1 MEVWVR
7 SQDKEILANVKSVRF
22 CIMKKC
28 ELKAEPSTIAE
39 FIASVDSYCVEC
51 NGEFFGEYPT
61 KERCLE
67 IIDEI
72 QSLFC
77 DFLICK
83 DVSPCDHPQFQ
94 KLGLTSVHYMGKDF
108 EPTIEYHER
117 SSIVYEMPKE

>member
-7 SQDKEILANVKSVRF
+7 SQDKEMFQL
-22 CIMKKC
+22 
-28 ELKAEPSTIAE
+28 
-39 FIASVDSYCVEC
+39 VDSFWYTRNISFAEYDNDSFTRVAHKQGHGVLC
-51 NGEFFGEYPT
+51 NGICFGEYAT

-83 DVSPCDHPQFQ
+83 DVSPCDHPKFK
-94 KLGLTSVHYMGKDF
+94 KLGLTSIHYMGKDF

>member
-7 SQDKEILANVKSVRF
+7 SQDKERFLLIKGVRF
-22 CIMKKC
+22 CKYKKGYF
-28 ELKAEPSTIAE
+28 EKNKTLKEIAE
-39 FIASVDSYCVEC
+39 SEDAYGVDC
-51 NGEFFGEYPT
+51 NGEIFGEYAT

-83 DVSPCDHPQFQ
+83 DVSPCDHPQFK
-94 KLGLTSVHYMGKDF
+94 KLGLTSIHYLGKDF
-108 EPTIEYHER
+108 DPTIEYHER